1 MRVGKAWIAQKR
13 AARGPTGTVTSNR
26 GMPTLPIRAGR
37 RPVARAEAGQA
48 YRIDPDLPDVRRLLI
63 GCISFKGMLY
73 EWKGHGYI
81 MVACS

>member
-26 GMPTLPIRAGR
+26 GMPTLHSCRSTPSRGDRRIASIRT
-37 RPVARAEAGQA
+37 
-48 YRIDPDLPDVRRLLI
+48 LPDVRRLLI

-81 MVACS
+81 TVACS

>member
-1 MRVGKAWIAQKR
+1 MDRSEASGPRPDRYRNEQPGHADPTFVPVDAV
-13 AARGPTGTVTSNR
+13 ARPTGVSHRSVT
-26 GMPTLPIRAGR
+26 
-37 RPVARAEAGQA
+37 
-48 YRIDPDLPDVRRLLI
+48 LPDVRRLLI